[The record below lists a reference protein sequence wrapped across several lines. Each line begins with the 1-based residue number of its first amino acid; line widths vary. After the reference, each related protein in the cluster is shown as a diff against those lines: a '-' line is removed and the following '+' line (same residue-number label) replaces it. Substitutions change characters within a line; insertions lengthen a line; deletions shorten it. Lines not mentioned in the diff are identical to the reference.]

1 LLLIGSLVRA
11 IEART
16 PANPKLPEQDRVAMV
31 KRDEAQGFILT
42 GYFYDQLRNAFEKES
57 MGLQD
62 AFPDW
67 LHNMDVA
74 SIRKQAA
81 GIQFASAPEAETEAL
96 RTTKPASQTKAEQAE
111 RALASGNP
119 TGAAQLAHEA
129 LAANEDPAKAYYVLA
144 RVAALNG
151 NMQDARDNFAKAM
164 QATKD
169 PRIAAWCHIYLGR
182 ILDLQDDREDA
193 LVQYKAALDTGD
205 VSPDTKAAAE
215 RGLKAPYEPPA
226 GSQKSE

>member
-1 LLLIGSLVRA
+1 
-11 IEART
+11 
-16 PANPKLPEQDRVAMV
+16 
-31 KRDEAQGFILT
+31 
-42 GYFYDQLRNAFEKES
+42 

-74 SIRKQAA
+74 SVRKQAA
-81 GIQFASAPEAETEAL
+81 GIQFAAAPEPQPETPRTAEAASE
-96 RTTKPASQTKAEQAE
+96 TKVDQAE
-111 RALASGNP
+111 HALASGNP
-119 TGAAQLAHEA
+119 AGAAQLANEA
-129 LAANEDPAKAYYVLA
+129 LASNVDTAKAYFVLA
-144 RVAALNG
+144 RVATMDG
-151 NMQDARDNFAKAM
+151 NLQDARDNFAKAM

-169 PRIAAWCHIYLGR
+169 PRVAAWCHIYLGR

-205 VSPDTKAAAE
+205 VSADTKAAAE

-226 GSQKSE
+226 GSQKPE